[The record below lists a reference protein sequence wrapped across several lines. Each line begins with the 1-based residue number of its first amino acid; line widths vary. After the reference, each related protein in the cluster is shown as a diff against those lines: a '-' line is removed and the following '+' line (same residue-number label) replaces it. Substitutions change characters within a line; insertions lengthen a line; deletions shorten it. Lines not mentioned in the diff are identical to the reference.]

1 MGHESAKN
9 EWAHFLSD
17 GPKVVEADGFQA
29 AGQIWP
35 DVGFVYGLLRSHKQV
50 FDQTKDAYVYSA
62 FWWRR
67 YLPAL
72 NVCAP
77 RCLFVLAAC

>member
-1 MGHESAKN
+1 MSAFIDSGHDEGAAST
-9 EWAHFLSD
+9 
-17 GPKVVEADGFQA
+17 QA
-29 AGQIWP
+29 Y
-35 DVGFVYGLLRSHKQV
+35 VRSVYGLLRSHKQV

-67 YLPAL
+67 YLLAL